1 MADSHLRTLRAPR
14 TVGTVVTAAGLVTM
28 RTLWFFAVL
37 CVLTAA
43 LPQVAWA
50 QRALIGSE
58 SLDRFPLTAQDQKRA
73 QAVIAAHPSL
83 RGQTI
88 QLEFPSNAGLRAKCE
103 QPLSFK
109 NPKRER
115 MWGNVQ
121 VMAHCGKPSF
131 TASIPLRVRVFGQSV
146 RAARYLPTGARLGR
160 DDLVVE
166 QAEITDAPVDAAV
179 RAEDVLG
186 QTTSQS
192 ISARGWIRLNSLKQ
206 ASVIQARTPVRVQ
219 IKGPGFQ
226 ASGEGIALTDGAIG
240 DTITVRLSDGGQVSG
255 RVVGPGEVEITVK

>member
-1 MADSHLRTLRAPR
+1 MADSHLRTLR
-14 TVGTVVTAAGLVTM
+14 T
-28 RTLWFFAVL
+28 AVL
-37 CVLTAA
+37 CVLTVA

-58 SLDRFPLTAQDQKRA
+58 SLERFPLTVQDQKRA
-73 QAVIAAHPSL
+73 QAVIASHPSL

-88 QLEFPSNAGLRAKCE
+88 QVEFPSNAGLRNKCE
-103 QPLSFK
+103 QTLSFE
-109 NPKRER
+109 NPKRDR

-121 VMAHCGKPSF
+121 VMARCDKPSF
-131 TASIPLRVRVFGQSV
+131 SASIPLRVRVFGQTIK
-146 RAARYLPTGARLGR
+146 AARYLPTGARLGR

-166 QAEITDAPVDAAV
+166 QAEMTDAPADAAV
-179 RAEDVLG
+179 RVEDVLG
-186 QTTSQS
+186 QTISQS

-206 ASVIQARTPVRVQ
+206 ASVIQARAPVRVQ

-240 DTITVRLSDGGQVSG
+240 DTVTVRLSDGGQVSG

>member
-1 MADSHLRTLRAPR
+1 MADSHLRDRRKLIGCTDGSGQAAPGAVQTTRLTTLLIGFLLACSP
-14 TVGTVVTAAGLVTM
+14 
-28 RTLWFFAVL
+28 
-37 CVLTAA
+37 A
-43 LPQVAWA
+43 LA
-50 QRALIGSE
+50 QRALIGADP
-58 SLDRFPLTAQDQKRA
+58 LDRFPLTAQDQKRA
-73 QAVIAAHPSL
+73 QAVVAAHPSL

-88 QLEFPSNAGLRAKCE
+88 QLEFASNAGLRNKCE
-103 QPLSFK
+103 GTLSFE

-121 VMAHCGKPSF
+121 VMARCNKPSF

-166 QAEITDAPVDAAV
+166 QAEITDAPADAAV
-179 RAEDVLG
+179 RVEDVLG

-192 ISARGWIRLNSLKQ
+192 ISARGWVRLNSLKQ
-206 ASVIQARTPVRVQ
+206 ASVIQARAPVRVQ

-226 ASGEGIALTDGAIG
+226 ASGEGVALSDGALG
-240 DTITVRLSDGGQVSG
+240 DTVTVRLSDGGQVSG